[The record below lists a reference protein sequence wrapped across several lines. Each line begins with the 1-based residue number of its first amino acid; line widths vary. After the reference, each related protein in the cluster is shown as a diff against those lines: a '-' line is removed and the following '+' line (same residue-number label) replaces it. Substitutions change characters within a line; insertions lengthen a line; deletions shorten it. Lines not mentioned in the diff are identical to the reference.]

1 LKRLNTDRIEL
12 LYQHRVDPAVPI
24 EDVAGT
30 VKALIQEGKVLH
42 FALSQPSAATIRKA
56 HAVQPLT
63 AIQSE
68 YAIWSP
74 DVERNGVLAA
84 CEELGIGFVP
94 WGPLGLGYLT
104 GKMDGNTR
112 FDPKTDFRGE
122 FPRFQPDALVA
133 NRPIVDL
140 LQRYA
145 EKKNATPAQ
154 IALAWLL
161 ARKPFI
167 VSILAPGTSIT

>member
-1 LKRLNTDRIEL
+1 M
-12 LYQHRVDPAVPI
+12 
-24 EDVAGT
+24 
-30 VKALIQEGKVLH
+30 
-42 FALSQPSAATIRKA
+42 
-56 HAVQPLT
+56 
-63 AIQSE
+63 
-68 YAIWSP
+68 
-74 DVERNGVLAA
+74 LAA

-161 ARKPFI
+161 AKKPFI
-167 VSILAPGTSIT
+167 VSIPGTRNVDHLTENLGAVNVQLTQQDMEEIEVARSKITIQGEIMSAKHMAQYDRSV

>member
-1 LKRLNTDRIEL
+1 
-12 LYQHRVDPAVPI
+12 
-24 EDVAGT
+24 
-30 VKALIQEGKVLH
+30 
-42 FALSQPSAATIRKA
+42 
-56 HAVQPLT
+56 
-63 AIQSE
+63 
-68 YAIWSP
+68 
-74 DVERNGVLAA
+74 
-84 CEELGIGFVP
+84 
-94 WGPLGLGYLT
+94 
-104 GKMDGNTR
+104 MDGNTR

-161 ARKPFI
+161 AKKPFI
-167 VSILAPGTSIT
+167 VSIPGTRNVDHLTENLGAVNVQLTQQDMEEIEVARSKITIQGEIMSAKHMAQYDRSV

>member
-1 LKRLNTDRIEL
+1 
-12 LYQHRVDPAVPI
+12 
-24 EDVAGT
+24 
-30 VKALIQEGKVLH
+30 
-42 FALSQPSAATIRKA
+42 
-56 HAVQPLT
+56 VQPVS

-161 ARKPFI
+161 AKKPFI
-167 VSILAPGTSIT
+167 VSIPGTRNVDHLTENLGAVNVQLTQQDMEEIEVARSKITIQGEIMSAKHMAQYDRSV